1 MESLRAQGRQPAP
14 LPASGLAARSEP
26 QASGVRELGVF
37 TSARVTAGR
46 VRYLERHV
54 VRLCRDAAA
63 CGLPPLDPIR
73 IRTLLCELAERS
85 PHPEAIAR
93 LAAIAGAGG
102 GLRLTAS
109 LRSLEPELPGRGW
122 IAHAAALCHPGAR
135 PGSGCKS
142 CDRALCDEAL
152 GRARAAGA
160 DEALLFDSEDRLVEG
175 AHSNLCF
182 ALASGALATP
192 PLARGGVAGIAREIA
207 LARVPELAE
216 RELGRSQLG
225 ALREL
230 IALNAVRGAVAITRI
245 DGTLVGSGRPGPWA
259 SRLEAEL
266 ADEAELA

>member
-1 MESLRAQGRQPAP
+1 M
-14 LPASGLAARSEP
+14 
-26 QASGVRELGVF
+26 
-37 TSARVTAGR
+37 TAGR

-54 VRLCRDAAA
+54 ARLCRDAAA

-102 GLRLTAS
+102 ELRLDAS
-109 LRSLEPELPGRGW
+109 LRSFEPELPGRGW

-135 PGSGCKS
+135 PGSGSKS
-142 CDRALCDEAL
+142 CDRALYDEAL
-152 GRARAAGA
+152 ARAAGA
-160 DEALLFDSEDRLVEG
+160 DEALLFDAEERLVEG
-175 AHSNLCF
+175 ARSNLCF

-192 PLARGGVAGIAREIA
+192 PLARGGVAGVAREIA

-216 RELGRSQLG
+216 RDLGRCQLG

-245 DGTLVGSGRPGPWA
+245 DGRRVGSGRPGPWA
-259 SRLEAEL
+259 SRLEAALAAEAVL